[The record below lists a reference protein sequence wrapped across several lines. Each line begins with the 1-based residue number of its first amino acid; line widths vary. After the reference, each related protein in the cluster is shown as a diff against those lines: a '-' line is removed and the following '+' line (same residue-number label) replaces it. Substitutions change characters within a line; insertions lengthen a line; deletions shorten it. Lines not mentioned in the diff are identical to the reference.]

1 MIEGLM
7 MFASIVVVNKLVLRM
22 INKTFNEWEDMEN
35 ESY

>member
-22 INKTFNEWEDMEN
+22 INKTFNELEDMEN
-35 ESY
+35 ESH